1 MATMPGPVLV
11 SGIKGWA
18 KADPAFAGMRLLS
31 LARVKD
37 IRCKSNNLHCKYKFV
52 ILPNVM

>member
-18 KADPAFAGMRLLS
+18 KPDPAFAGMRLLS
-31 LARVKD
+31 LAGVKD